1 MNLESAR
8 GGRPHWALL
17 AGPITVVTALGIVGT
32 VLTAPLAVHHPLL
45 LLVLEARD
53 RNLLLARHVA
63 LVPYLVVGAIRRLCT
78 DPLFYLLGRF
88 YGPDAVA
95 WLQSHGGG
103 RIVSL
108 TERAFRRAV
117 YPMLVIFPG
126 AIVCTLAGEVGVPPL
141 LFGGIVIV
149 RTVAA
154 LLLIRWVGNVF
165 AGPIDALLA
174 FFDHNLAVVTIVSA
188 VATVAW
194 VVMERRRSVASREE
208 DDAESPGASD
218 L

>member
-1 MNLESAR
+1 MNLESAN
-8 GGRPHWALL
+8 GHRPHWAVL
-17 AGPITVVTALGIVGT
+17 AGPIAVVTALGIIGT
-32 VLTAPLAVHHPLL
+32 ALTAPLAVHHPLL

-63 LVPYLVVGAIRRLCT
+63 LVPYLVVGTLRRLCT

-95 WLQSHGGG
+95 WLERHGGG

-149 RTVAA
+149 RTVAV
-154 LLLIRWVGNVF
+154 LLLIRWVGNVL
-165 AGPIDALLA
+165 AGPIDGLLA
-174 FFDHNLAVVTIVSA
+174 FFDHNLAAVTIVSVA
-188 VATVAW
+188 ATVAW
-194 VVMERRRSVASREE
+194 VVAERRRRVAPPEE
-208 DDAESPGASD
+208 DAAESPDASD
-218 L
+218 P